1 MTFYSVDLEL
11 NFFYRL
17 YLLIWTKK
25 KDINNK
31 SKYFPLE
38 INIFSEKKMRSL
50 EVLLEAKLF
59 MKLNHNFI
67 MNNKDAS
74 TSVFLIYLLSL
85 NIFVYFNIKQIFSM
99 HIHFYT

>member
-25 KDINNK
+25 DINNK

-38 INIFSEKKMRSL
+38 INIFSEKKN
-50 EVLLEAKLF
+50 E
-59 MKLNHNFI
+59 
-67 MNNKDAS
+67 
-74 TSVFLIYLLSL
+74 
-85 NIFVYFNIKQIFSM
+85 IFRGFA
-99 HIHFYT
+99 